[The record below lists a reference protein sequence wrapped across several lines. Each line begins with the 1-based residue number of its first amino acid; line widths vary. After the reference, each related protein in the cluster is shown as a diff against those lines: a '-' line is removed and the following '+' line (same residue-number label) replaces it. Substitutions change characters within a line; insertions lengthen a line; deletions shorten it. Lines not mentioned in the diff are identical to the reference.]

1 MPDPMIQ
8 KLTGADRVVAMLMED
23 REYLRAENK
32 RLKTAL
38 ERIAKWFGEFPETGQ
53 EWPSGG
59 AVSYGAL
66 YGSHGER
73 DYMRKVAADAL
84 NPEQAEPKCIGFSG
98 CHDGKHDWSCP
109 VEDE

>member
-1 MPDPMIQ
+1 MTAQ
-8 KLTGADRVVAMLMED
+8 SDRD
-23 REYLRAENK
+23 RIVRQ
-32 RLKTAL
+32 AL
-38 ERIAKWFGEFPETGQ
+38 HAHRYRDFGCSSDGRCR
-53 EWPSGG
+53 
-59 AVSYGAL
+59 YGAL